1 MTARRDLGLIRV
13 VHLKRA
19 RRRMSRGSPWSAP
32 AALRSMPLS
41 RMRSRR
47 ACSRARP
54 AAAAQAFDTGW
65 GAQGRPNR
73 AAISLGPDR
82 DVKVIR
88 AANIKVNGHRL
99 RQTAYAGRPTGSL
112 PYLNS

>member
-1 MTARRDLGLIRV
+1 MVGACGV
-13 VHLKRA
+13 AEH
-19 RRRMSRGSPWSAP
+19 
-32 AALRSMPLS
+32 AALANALKTCMFEG
-41 RMRSRR
+41 
-47 ACSRARP
+47 RP